1 MGPQRFRPVVDKASH
16 ERLSAGKLAV
26 NAESEQHDEKESR
39 PQGRRGEGEDDFRI
53 DKEGQARSALHNV
66 ANFHPLRVSHVA
78 EDGEDDRGG
87 EEAGEGV
94 DRADEEGVPVAV
106 VVELVVAA
114 QGKKSSNANSIRVED
129 LSASI
134 WEVGINAEAAI
145 SLETLFRA
153 GKGSFYREIGLERE
167 EKRELT
173 NPDLGLPQSLP
184 LGCKQELESIGS
196 TLEKKYFN
204 KSEKKT
210 KMT

>member
-114 QGKKSSNANSIRVED
+114 QGQKSSNANSIRVED

-153 GKGSFYREIGLERE
+153 GKGSFFREIGL
-167 EKRELT
+167 KRRKMRT
-173 NPDLGLPQSLP
+173 DQSRLGTPTVSP
-184 LGCKQELESIGS
+184 IGV
-196 TLEKKYFN
+196 
-204 KSEKKT
+204 
-210 KMT
+210 

>member
-16 ERLSAGKLAV
+16 ERLCAGKLAV

-39 PQGRRGEGEDDFRI
+39 PQGRRGEGEHDFRI
-53 DKEGQARSALHNV
+53 DKEGQARSTLHNV
-66 ANFHPLRVSHVA
+66 TNFHPLRVSHVA

-114 QGKKSSNANSIRVED
+114 QGQKSSNANSIRVED

-134 WEVGINAEAAI
+134 WEVGIIAEATI

-153 GKGSFYREIGLERE
+153 GKGSFYLEIGLERG

-173 NPDLGLPQSLP
+173 NPDLRLPQSLP

-196 TLEKKYFN
+196 TLEMFLQIRKKY
-204 KSEKKT
+204 
-210 KMT
+210 

>member
-16 ERLSAGKLAV
+16 ERLCAGKLAV

-39 PQGRRGEGEDDFRI
+39 PQGRRGEGEDDFGI
-53 DKEGQARSALHNV
+53 DKEGQARSTLHNV

-114 QGKKSSNANSIRVED
+114 QGQKSSNADSIRVED

-134 WEVGINAEAAI
+134 WEVGIIAEATI
-145 SLETLFRA
+145 SLETLSRA
-153 GKGSFYREIGLERE
+153 GKGSFYLEIGLERE
-167 EKRELT
+167 
-173 NPDLGLPQSLP
+173 
-184 LGCKQELESIGS
+184 
-196 TLEKKYFN
+196 N
-204 KSEKKT
+204 KEN
-210 KMT
+210 

>member
-114 QGKKSSNANSIRVED
+114 QGQKSSNANSIRVED

-153 GKGSFYREIGLERE
+153 GKGSFFREIGLERR
-167 EKRELT
+167 KMRT
-173 NPDLGLPQSLP
+173 DQSRLGTPTVSP
-184 LGCKQELESIGS
+184 IGV
-196 TLEKKYFN
+196 
-204 KSEKKT
+204 
-210 KMT
+210 